1 MNNNEGKN
9 NSQGIFYAVIGVA
22 TLVVTIVGATFAFF
36 SATANSPVNAV
47 ATNSATVDLTF
58 TPVATGVK
66 GALIPVNEALPRFAS
81 VVGTAETDCKDD
93 NGNNICSVYQFTITN
108 PSQTASQRIYV
119 SLTPNVNEFI
129 NLKYAVFKGAD
140 SDIKGKDGVQ
150 YDVDGTAVTT
160 SPITLAPLE
169 QVLSANSSVTYTIVL
184 WLHET
189 GNVQSDATVARCAT
203 GTGEKA
209 NHTNE
214 SGANFGATVNV
225 TTSSD
230 GTGGVTGVL
239 AVQGN
244 G

>member
-160 SPITLAPLE
+160 GSDTAAHVVGSNGDMALLTEIG
-169 QVLSANSSVTYTIVL
+169 S
-184 WLHET
+184 LHI
-189 GNVQSDATVARCAT
+189 
-203 GTGEKA
+203 
-209 NHTNE
+209 
-214 SGANFGATVNV
+214 
-225 TTSSD
+225 
-230 GTGGVTGVL
+230 L
-239 AVQGN
+239 N